1 MGDIT
6 TRLKTLTAPVKKCKF
21 KFSKLWIC
29 SLPDWRLTVAYKLDG
44 LLAWKLLEPVDTVAA
59 AAAAAAEVQLVD
71 MVSLAHQLVI
81 DWLVNVLLLVHDQQ
95 IGKAYNIQNERV
107 ELKEIQ
113 QFYKSYE
120 IIYLILK

>member
-1 MGDIT
+1 M
-6 TRLKTLTAPVKKCKF
+6 
-21 KFSKLWIC
+21 
-29 SLPDWRLTVAYKLDG
+29 
-44 LLAWKLLEPVDTVAA
+44 AWKLLEPVDTV

-81 DWLVNVLLLVHDQQ
+81 DWLVNVLLLVNDQQ

-120 IIYLILK
+120 IIYLILKSFMCGFDSYLCVCVNRNL